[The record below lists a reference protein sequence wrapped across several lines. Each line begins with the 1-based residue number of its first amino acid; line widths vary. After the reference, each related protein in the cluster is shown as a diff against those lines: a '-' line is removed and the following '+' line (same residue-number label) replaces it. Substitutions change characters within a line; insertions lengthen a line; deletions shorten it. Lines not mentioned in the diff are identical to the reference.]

1 MTYAYDGALDHSSEA
16 IAERSKAHQAKQQ
29 DKVHVALLLV
39 LLEFV
44 RDAGSGVVHRGGVL
58 GGGDVI
64 TARGTGCGPLSCT
77 GVVRRALLLA
87 VY

>member
-39 LLEFV
+39 
-44 RDAGSGVVHRGGVL
+44 
-58 GGGDVI
+58 GGDHALADLVLQ
-64 TARGTGCGPLSCT
+64 TAGLVDDEYVGDADTHSLYRERSQS
-77 GVVRRALLLA
+77 ALTEQEKD
-87 VY
+87 

>member
-1 MTYAYDGALDHSSEA
+1 LTYAYDGALDHSSEA

-44 RDAGSGVVHRGGVL
+44 RDAGSGVVHRGESWGEVM
-58 GGGDVI
+58 
-64 TARGTGCGPLSCT
+64 
-77 GVVRRALLLA
+77 
-87 VY
+87 